1 MTDRLKTWWGGL
13 SARERWL
20 VGVAGG
26 LAVLVLSWLLI
37 VRPIDLMRESA
48 KARHDMAV
56 IALGRVE
63 ARLAAIEAVAANPPP
78 AVSGRISD
86 IVTAEAVRVG
96 FNTAQTEPT
105 GTDGVRVIIGA
116 VRPQTF
122 FAWVADLETRMG
134 LDVDAL
140 TARPNADETLSV
152 DVTFRRGG
160 QG

>member
-1 MTDRLKTWWGGL
+1 MIDRFSRWRESST
-13 SARERWL
+13 ARERWL
-20 VGVAGG
+20 FGVAAG
-26 LAVLVLSWLLI
+26 LAVLVLVWLLI
-37 VRPIDLMRESA
+37 VRPVDLMRESA
-48 KARHDMAV
+48 KARHDAAV

-63 ARLAAIEAVAANPPP
+63 ARVSAIEAVAASPRIS
-78 AVSGRISD
+78 VEGRISD

-96 FNTAQTEPT
+96 FNSSQTEPA

-122 FAWVADLETRMG
+122 FTWVADLEMRVG
-134 LDVDAL
+134 LDVEAL

-152 DVTFRRGG
+152 DVTFRRGR